1 MNGDVC
7 SYLGGIS
14 LVFHSCVFSDE
25 WYMVNMIDEWWLVIN
40 RISGWWF
47 GTFFIFPNSW
57 DDDPI
62 WLIFFRG
69 VETTNQIIIVNL
81 WIIITINIQYNL
93 IYLQI
98 ILYNSNSIYNSIENY
113 NYQWICWIIII
124 SEYYTIILVNYS
136 NFSDQWIIR
145 IYPDL
150 LGNYISNVGCIP
162 FDVGWTMKNRDATNV
177 NQHLMGI

>member
-1 MNGDVC
+1 MVVWNH
-7 SYLGGIS
+7 GI
-14 LVFHSCVFSDE
+14 L
-25 WYMVNMIDEWWLVIN
+25 W
-40 RISGWWF
+40 ISRYWEESSQL
-47 GTFFIFPNSW
+47 TF
-57 DDDPI
+57 
-62 WLIFFRG
+62 IFFRG

-177 NQHLMGI
+177 NQHLMGISWEIIGSRWV